1 MMGSPRRAHDA
12 DGLRHAG
19 WQVARRGD
27 YQGAMHGRFRSGT
40 ELSAGLSSL
49 LHARAGRHTRT
60 HACTG
65 VPPLALTEAHTLLT
79 SESVDL
85 VAARAGLVDITDE
98 AREAADAVAAHLGLA
113 AIAVIVQGK
122 EGGSASLEV
131 CPWRL

>member
-1 MMGSPRRAHDA
+1 MPCMEDSEVERSCRR
-12 DGLRHAG
+12 
-19 WQVARRGD
+19 D
-27 YQGAMHGRFRSGT
+27 YPPSCMHVL
-40 ELSAGLSSL
+40 ED
-49 LHARAGRHTRT
+49 T
-60 HACTG
+60 HAHTHAQAY
-65 VPPLALTEAHTLLT
+65 PPLHSQRHSHTLLT